1 MAGESVNI
9 NLSLVIPAFNEG
21 RRLASALQRLTQ
33 SICPDDTELIV
44 VDDGSSDDT
53 VDVARRQLE
62 EWTRSSVIS
71 LPRNRG
77 KGAAVKA
84 GVVRA
89 RGGVIAFLDADMAT
103 DPGDLNY
110 LLRGL

>member
-33 SICPDDTELIV
+33 SICPDDTEIIV

-62 EWTRSSVIS
+62 EWDSFFSDFPSSQS
-71 LPRNRG
+71 R
-77 KGAAVKA
+77 KGSRRESW
-84 GVVRA
+84 GVRA
-89 RGGVIAFLDADMAT
+89 RAG
-103 DPGDLNY
+103 
-110 LLRGL
+110 